1 MAVEREGS
9 AGLVGD
15 TKKIVC
21 LANSRKH
28 SGRCIAGKE
37 VLREGYGAWIRPI
50 SARPSAEI
58 SEEERRYENGALPE
72 VLDIINVPVI
82 AATPQLHQS
91 ENYVI
96 DSQYYWHKTGEIC
109 WPDVAQLVDEPA
121 PLWANG
127 DSTYYGLNDRV
138 KVGVAARLKSSLVL
152 IKPED
157 LTIKVVGEGAEFGN
171 PRRRV
176 RADFRHD
183 GTHYSLVVTDPV
195 AERALLAR
203 PNAEYETEDTY
214 LCISLGEAHTD
225 GSCYKL
231 VAAVISKR
239 PL

>member
-1 MAVEREGS
+1 MPE
-9 AGLVGD
+9 

-28 SGRCIAGKE
+28 SGRCVAGKE
-37 VLREGYGAWIRPI
+37 VLVDGYGKWVRPV

-58 SEEERRYENGALPE
+58 SEEERRYENGVLPK
-72 VLDIINVPVI
+72 VLDIIKIPMI
-82 AATPQLHQS
+82 GATPQLYQS

-96 DSQYYWHKTGEIC
+96 DAEYYWVKKGELS
-109 WPDVAQLVDEPA
+109 WPDIKQLIEKPG
-121 PLWANG
+121 PLWTNN

-138 KVGVAARLKSSLVL
+138 KIDLASKLPNSLML
-152 IKPED
+152 IAPED
-157 LTIKVVGEGAEFGN
+157 LTIKVVTEGGEFGN

-176 RADFRHD
+176 RADFKHV
-183 GTHYSLVVTDPV
+183 GTHYSLIVTDPV
-195 AERALLAR
+195 AEQALLAK
-203 PNAEYETEDTY
+203 PNAEYQPKDTY

-231 VAAVISKR
+231 VATVISKK

>member
-1 MAVEREGS
+1 MPA
-9 AGLVGD
+9 

-28 SGRCIAGKE
+28 SGRCVAGKE
-37 VLREGYGAWIRPI
+37 VRADGYGKWIRPV

-58 SEEERRYENGALPE
+58 SEEERRYENGVLPR
-72 VLDIINVPVI
+72 VLDVIRILIIG
-82 AATPQLHQS
+82 ATPQLYQS

-96 DSQYYWHKTGEIC
+96 DAEYYWVKEDELSLS
-109 WPDVAQLVDEPA
+109 DVKQLIDKPA
-121 PLWANG
+121 PLWTSN

-138 KVGVAARLKSSLVL
+138 KVDIAAKLSNSLML
-152 IKPED
+152 IEPEE
-157 LTIKVVGEGAEFGN
+157 LTIKVVTEGAEFGN

-176 RADFRHD
+176 RADFRHV
-183 GTHYSLVVTDPV
+183 GTNYSLIVTDPA
-195 AERALLAR
+195 AERELLAKA
-203 PNAEYETEDTY
+203 NAEYEPRGTY

-231 VAAVISKR
+231 VATVIGKQ

>member
-1 MAVEREGS
+1 MPE
-9 AGLVGD
+9 

-28 SGRCIAGKE
+28 SGRCVAGKE
-37 VLREGYGAWIRPI
+37 VLVDGYGKWVRPV

-58 SEEERRYENGALPE
+58 SEEERRYENGVLPK
-72 VLDIINVPVI
+72 VLDIIKIPMI
-82 AATPQLHQS
+82 GATPQLYQS

-96 DSQYYWHKTGEIC
+96 DAEYYWVKKGELS
-109 WPDVAQLVDEPA
+109 WPDIKQLIEKPG
-121 PLWANG
+121 PLWTNN

-138 KVGVAARLKSSLVL
+138 KIDLASKLPNSLML
-152 IKPED
+152 IAPED
-157 LTIKVVGEGAEFGN
+157 LTIKVVTEGGEFGN

-176 RADFRHD
+176 RADF
-183 GTHYSLVVTDPV
+183 TDPV
-195 AERALLAR
+195 AEQALLAK
-203 PNAEYETEDTY
+203 PNAEYQPKDTY

-231 VAAVISKR
+231 VATVISKK